1 MRIEVNSS
9 RDLRGNLPSTS
20 QGALDEKLGLSRS
33 LEKHSTIATDL
44 DSNTTVS
51 QLCCRLSSYRNC
63 REGSSSLTCIQIGKA
78 ELLHSCFNNYAI
90 TIVANCR
97 SHRKGV
103 ADCIINIENGD
114 LPFQTTN
121 QNFSNHEISDLVFF
135 DKSGL

>member
-20 QGALDEKLGLSRS
+20 QGAVDENLGLSHS
-33 LEKHSTIATDL
+33 LEKHSTIAADL

-51 QLCCRLSSYRNC
+51 QLYCRLSSYRNC
-63 REGSSSLTCIQIGKA
+63 REGSSSSLTCIQIKKA
-78 ELLHSCFNNYAI
+78 ELIHSCFNNYAI

-103 ADCIINIENGD
+103 PSSILKTETYPSKQLIRTFPTIRSV
-114 LPFQTTN
+114 T
-121 QNFSNHEISDLVFF
+121 
-135 DKSGL
+135 